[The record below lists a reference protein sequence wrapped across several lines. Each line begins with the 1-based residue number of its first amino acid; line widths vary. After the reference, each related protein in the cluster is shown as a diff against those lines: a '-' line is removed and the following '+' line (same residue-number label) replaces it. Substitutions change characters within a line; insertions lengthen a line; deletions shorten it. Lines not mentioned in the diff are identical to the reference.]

1 MRRHGGGAAESWR
14 APFHRPPRRAGNKVL
29 QTKGRTDP
37 PAQRTNRR
45 TSTSIRSSEAW
56 PPEPT
61 RAVCFLIW
69 GSDAIGSFSTAGVI
83 SFRALMSVQSGRIRA
98 STFGGSTENSKA
110 GLTFAEPGLKAGQK
124 KKWCGCRL
132 TWDSGFS
139 PGGKSDAGRFRI
151 YPGKGIFRKRAISQK
166 TFSPRP
172 SLSFYEFMPT
182 IKTAQLRPTSFGSGS
197 DPPEIERP
205 RRQRSAMELKN
216 KKVLVFCSSSSRA
229 ADAFVLEAGK
239 LGQKIA
245 HEGAELV
252 FGGTDSGLM
261 GVLARA
267 AVRGGARVTGIIPE
281 KMMSQGLLFR
291 DCSEVIISADL
302 RERKARMLEIADAVV
317 CLPGGVGTL
326 DELAECLAL
335 KHLRAHLKP
344 MVLINVL
351 GYFDG
356 LWSFFERMTAEGFAS
371 GDALKSIL
379 SARSAGQAI
388 EALKAV

>member
-1 MRRHGGGAAESWR
+1 
-14 APFHRPPRRAGNKVL
+14 
-29 QTKGRTDP
+29 
-37 PAQRTNRR
+37 
-45 TSTSIRSSEAW
+45 
-56 PPEPT
+56 
-61 RAVCFLIW
+61 
-69 GSDAIGSFSTAGVI
+69 
-83 SFRALMSVQSGRIRA
+83 
-98 STFGGSTENSKA
+98 
-110 GLTFAEPGLKAGQK
+110 
-124 KKWCGCRL
+124 
-132 TWDSGFS
+132 
-139 PGGKSDAGRFRI
+139 
-151 YPGKGIFRKRAISQK
+151 
-166 TFSPRP
+166 
-172 SLSFYEFMPT
+172 MPT